1 MEKFFIRTIIN
12 GFALYAAVY
21 LVPGIIPEDPN
32 PIAWVWLALIFGL
45 VNALLK
51 PLLKFLTC
59 GLIVLT
65 LGLFTLLIN
74 TGMFYVTSWVGSWF
88 GMGLQIEN
96 FTSAFLAALIVSVI
110 SFLANMVIKDEVKRK
125 PRRKVEKP

>member
-1 MEKFFIRTIIN
+1 MENFFIRTIIN

-21 LVPGIIPEDPN
+21 LVPGIIPQDPN

-51 PLLKFLTC
+51 PFLKLLTC
-59 GLIVLT
+59 GLIFLT

-74 TGMFYVTSWVGSWF
+74 TAMFYVTSWIGSFF
-88 GMGLQIEN
+88 GMGLQINN
-96 FTSAFLAALIVSVI
+96 FMSAFIAALIVSVI
-110 SFLANMVIKDEVKRK
+110 SYVANMVIKDEEKHR
-125 PRRKVEKP
+125 PRRKVD

>member
-1 MEKFFIRTIIN
+1 MENFVIRTLIN

-21 LVPGIIPEDPN
+21 LVPGVVPDNSN

-51 PLLKFLTC
+51 PLVKLLTC
-59 GLIVLT
+59 GLILLT

-88 GMGLQIEN
+88 GMGLQIDS
-96 FTSAFLAALIVSVI
+96 FTSAFMAAVIVSVI
-110 SFLANMVIKDEVKRK
+110 SFLANMVIKDEVERK
-125 PRRKVEKP
+125 PRHKRD

>member
-1 MEKFFIRTIIN
+1 MENFVIRTLIN
-12 GFALYAAVY
+12 GFALYAAVF
-21 LVPGIIPEDPN
+21 LVPGIIPENPN

-51 PLLKFLTC
+51 PLVKLLTC
-59 GLIVLT
+59 GLIFLT

-74 TGMFYVTSWVGSWF
+74 TAMFYVTSWIGSWF

-96 FTSAFLAALIVSVI
+96 FAAAFLAALVVSVI
-110 SFLANMVIKDEVKRK
+110 SFLANMVIKDEAKRK
-125 PRRKVEKP
+125 PRRKHD